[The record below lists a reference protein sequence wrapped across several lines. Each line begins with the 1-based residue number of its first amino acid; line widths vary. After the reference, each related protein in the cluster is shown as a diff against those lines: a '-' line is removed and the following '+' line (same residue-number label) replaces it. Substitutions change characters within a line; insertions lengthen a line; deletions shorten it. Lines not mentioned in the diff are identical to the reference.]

1 VPSRDDKM
9 AAAVKMGWG
18 MEMRSGEDT
27 VVLFFF

>member
-1 VPSRDDKM
+1 M

-27 VVLFFF
+27 VVLFFFLTYHRRL